1 MEESLIFQGIK
12 VEQKE
17 KNSDLEKRIVKVI
30 QEELKLNI
38 QPEDID
44 KAHRVGPAEADKQ
57 NIIICFFYLLI
68 FRFLEHKYSFSIK
81 TYSYRPLHD
90 HTKDSKVKK
99 FLNPPKQLY
108 IDIYQIT

>member
-44 KAHRVGPAEADKQ
+44 KAHRVGPAEGDKQ
-57 NIIICFFYLLI
+57 NIIIWFFYLLI
-68 FRFLEHKYSFSIK
+68 FRFLEHKYSFRIK

-90 HTKDSKVKK
+90 
-99 FLNPPKQLY
+99 P
-108 IDIYQIT
+108 